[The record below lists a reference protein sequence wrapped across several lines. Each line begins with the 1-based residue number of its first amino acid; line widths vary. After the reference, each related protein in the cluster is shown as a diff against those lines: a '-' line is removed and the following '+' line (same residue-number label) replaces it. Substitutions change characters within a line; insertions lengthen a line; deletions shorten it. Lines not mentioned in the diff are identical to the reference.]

1 MIKDRSSYMRSSK
14 EILTGGGYVS
24 SIRSL
29 LLILLLTAI
38 APIISSCEPP
48 KSDVQHK
55 QKQTVAKESKIPT
68 NIFKGMISLTDK
80 NILQDCSSG
89 TKYKISGK
97 SNLAAIDNA
106 AGNLRSRDRFYVEAE
121 GFVSYETNATG
132 KGMDTV
138 LVIGNV
144 SRIDLQFDCLP
155 AKSE

>member
-1 MIKDRSSYMRSSK
+1 MNLSEIKNSAR
-14 EILTGGGYVS
+14 T
-24 SIRSL
+24 L
-29 LLILLLTAI
+29 LLMVLLV
-38 APIISSCEPP
+38 APVMLISSCEPP

-68 NIFKGMISLTDK
+68 NIYKGMISIADK
-80 NILQDCSSG
+80 NVLQDCSSG
-89 TKYKISGK
+89 AKYKISGK

-121 GFVSYETNATG
+121 GFVSYETSASG

-144 SRIDLQFDCLP
+144 SRIDLQFDCFP
-155 AKSE
+155 ARSE

>member
-1 MIKDRSSYMRSSK
+1 MDKIRESGNINSA
-14 EILTGGGYVS
+14 
-24 SIRSL
+24 RSL
-29 LLILLLTAI
+29 LSIFLLTAMVTL
-38 APIISSCEPP
+38 ISSCEPP

-68 NIFKGMISLTDK
+68 NIYKGMISLADK
-80 NILQDCSSG
+80 NFLQDCSSG
-89 TKYKISGK
+89 TRFKISGK
-97 SNLAAIDNA
+97 SNLTAIDNA

-121 GFVSYETNATG
+121 GFVSYETNASG

>member
-1 MIKDRSSYMRSSK
+1 MIKDSTSYVHTSTDINT
-14 EILTGGGYVS
+14 EGGQVYS
-24 SIRSL
+24 ARSL
-29 LLILLLTAI
+29 LLVLLLTAI

-48 KSDVQHK
+48 KSDFMHK

-68 NIFKGMISLTDK
+68 NIYKGMISLTDK
-80 NILQDCSSG
+80 NVLQDCSSG

-97 SNLAAIDNA
+97 SNLTAMDNA

-121 GFVSYETNATG
+121 GFVSYETNASG